1 MSYQAEIDGEI
12 QNKLLLVFAK
22 LAFRLV
28 FKPYVI
34 AIKDKKVHILITHKE
49 QEKVAREVFNPSD
62 GYTLK
67 TTMSS
72 QKQNSKKFNIY
83 E

>member
-1 MSYQAEIDGEI
+1 MLDKI

-49 QEKVAREVFNPSD
+49 QEKVAREVFRASFLSRRND
-62 GYTLK
+62 I
-67 TTMSS
+67 
-72 QKQNSKKFNIY
+72 KQ
-83 E
+83 